1 MTPGIQAHRVRTV
14 TSSIDPQPL
23 SRTARGGKIRHK
35 IARRQ
40 DIARIFFQFICEDTK
55 NLAYIGFMLIYIT
68 NQTALCPFLKLVD
81 SVWYVYCYWFTLS
94 LLGVD

>member
-1 MTPGIQAHRVRTV
+1 MRIAPMTPGIQAHRVRTV

-68 NQTALCPFLKLVD
+68 NQTALSFKIVFLVGK
-81 SVWYVYCYWFTLS
+81 
-94 LLGVD
+94 